1 MLYSDGSD
9 RGLSRTLCSEYVLVA
24 IARGG
29 LARGAE
35 NMVFL
40 AGQCFCFAAVVYFEY
55 GLLETFSR

>member
-1 MLYSDGSD
+1 MFRVRVGGD
-9 RGLSRTLCSEYVLVA
+9 RPR
-24 IARGG
+24 G

-40 AGQCFCFAAVVYFEY
+40 AGQCFCFAAVVYFED